1 MSSLSFHDKQHILRL
16 LIQQKQVK
24 SIFDNFVRRS
34 GLVLTQWTEK
44 NANNVWVRNS
54 VLENQIDKLLTGLHD
69 DLLINID
76 NHTVQAWEAANIK
89 TDDLL
94 KKYIKDL
101 ALSEIIG
108 KSRFEKL
115 ERGMF
120 ARNMEALKAFQNR
133 KIDGFNVSDRIW
145 KATEGA
151 KENLEYYLSSGI
163 STGRPATTIA
173 SDIRQLLEN
182 PDKRFRRIKVK
193 DSKGKEKFVMS
204 KPMQDYHP
212 GQGQYRSSYMNALR
226 VAATETNQAYHTAD
240 HERWKDQGFVLGIE
254 VHRSKSNKG
263 PCPICDPMVG
273 KYPPDYKF
281 IGNHPWCVCFAV
293 PIMLEGEEFTDYLL
307 TGEIPQDKIIK
318 DIPQSAK
325 NWVNGKASRSNEL
338 FVKENRRYFG
348 EAEDKSVKEYVFDA
362 DKLKE
367 RGFHISGVDPAEY
380 KDQMG
385 DFNLDTLDDDMT
397 KLAEKYGFEIKSK
410 HISSYFGEF
419 KIDYEGENN
428 FRMTR
433 SFSGSTVYH
442 DVLTIPTKL
451 QGKGLSKEILR
462 SLYTQY
468 QNAGIKEIQVVAN
481 MDIGG
486 YAWAKYGFRAKAD
499 RYDDLMAWARF
510 QMNDK
515 AISKT
520 DFINFE
526 EWITNFKGKDIPMYE
541 IAERKYGKNLL
552 MGSAWRG
559 SIDLT
564 DKAQTAIFE
573 AYLNKSK

>member
-1 MSSLSFHDKQHILRL
+1 MSSLSSHDKQHILRL
-16 LIQQKQVK
+16 LQQQGQVK
-24 SIFDNFVRRS
+24 SIFDDFVRRS

-44 NANNVWVRNS
+44 NVNNVWVRNS
-54 VLENQIDKLLTGLHD
+54 VLENQIDKLLTDLHD

-163 STGRPATTIA
+163 STGRPAATIA

-182 PDKRFRRIKVK
+182 PDKRFRRVK
-193 DSKGKEKFVMS
+193 NKEGKLTLS

-226 VAATETNQAYHTAD
+226 IAATETNQAYHTAD
-240 HERWKDQGFVLGIE
+240 HERWKNQGFVLGIE

-273 KYPPDYKF
+273 RYPKDYKF

-293 PIMLEGEEFTDYLL
+293 PIMLEGEEYIDYLL
-307 TGEIPQDKIIK
+307 TGVVPEDKIIK

-325 NWVNGKASRSNEL
+325 DWVNGKASRSKEL
-338 FVKENRRYFG
+338 FVKENSMFY
-348 EAEDKSVKEYVFDA
+348 EPSIDQTQTYIFDA

-367 RGFHISGVDPAEY
+367 KGFYVKDNVATEYDKVMKGFNMEEFADEITAISS
-380 KDQMG
+380 
-385 DFNLDTLDDDMT
+385 
-397 KLAEKYGFEIKSK
+397 KYGLGIRSMHLNAYDGEIEFWCTGDNDFSLRR
-410 HISSYFGEF
+410 YF
-419 KIDYEGENN
+419 KKD
-428 FRMTR
+428 
-433 SFSGSTVYH
+433 TVYH
-442 DVLTIPTKL
+442 DLLKIPEDL
-451 QGKGLSKEILR
+451 QGKGISKELLQSMYR
-462 SLYTQY
+462 QY
-468 QNAGIKEIQVVAN
+468 QNADIKEIRILAN
-481 MDIGG
+481 ITVGG
-486 YAWAKYGFRAKAD
+486 YTWAKYGFSAKASEYNDITHWAQVMINND
-499 RYDDLMAWARF
+499 R
-510 QMNDK
+510 
-515 AISKT
+515 ISKA
-520 DFINFE
+520 DFSDFNK
-526 EWITNFKGKDIPMYE
+526 WIEQYKGKDIPMHE
-541 IAERKYGKNLL
+541 LTDKPYGKNLL
-552 MGSAWRG
+552 LGSAWSG
-559 SIDLT
+559 YIDLT
-564 DKAQTAIFE
+564 DEKQRKVFE
-573 AYLNKSK
+573 KYLFR